1 MRIFSKSNPVLIW
14 NAPKREQEKLGILD
28 KALKVVG
35 CLSLLGL
42 SCLYYYWCTRQPLP
56 APGQAV
62 LIIGVVAALM
72 ALDIKSPLKA
82 ASIVLIFAL
91 AFLETKSINYDR
103 FKADVRDKQLLDG
116 TTNLVTQVGLLG
128 PRQQQESQQLAD
140 LRNELQLSEA
150 RDNATLS
157 ARLQSQ
163 ISTVQKRYEATT
175 AEMALALAPPV
186 IVALHNKWQ
195 QCNDGDIQRINVM
208 QMEMDQPKRQQLQNR
223 WNEWVNNC
231 SQEARTFLLSANA
244 IGEAFPKSQQDAKV
258 TAIFAK
264 VVAGEPVHYVQIPQV
279 IAYLQNLTRKESS
292 PSH

>member
-1 MRIFSKSNPVLIW
+1 MRLFSKSDPVLIW
-14 NAPKREQEKLGILD
+14 NVPKREQEKLGILE
-28 KALKVVG
+28 KMLKVVG

-91 AFLETKSINYDR
+91 AFLESKSINYDR
-103 FKADVRDKQLLDG
+103 FKADARDKQLLDG
-116 TTNLVTQVGLLG
+116 TTSLVTQVGLLG
-128 PRQQQESQQLAD
+128 PRQQQESQQLGD
-140 LRNELQLSEA
+140 LRNELRLSEA
-150 RDNATLS
+150 RNNATLS
-157 ARLQSQ
+157 AQLQSR

-186 IVALHNKWQ
+186 IVGLHNKWQ

-208 QMEMDQPKRQQLQNR
+208 QMELDQQKRQKLQNQ
-223 WNEWVNNC
+223 WNAWVQSC

-244 IGEAFPKSQQDAKV
+244 IGEAFPKGEQDVRVA
-258 TAIFAK
+258 AIFAK
-264 VVAGEPVHYVQIPQV
+264 VVAGEPVHYQQIPQV
-279 IAYLQNLTRKESS
+279 ISYLQNLTHK
-292 PSH
+292 